1 MWGREMRA
9 GLAFVLVSLLVGSGF
24 REWRRSNEVR
34 FADLVRELET
44 GQGSHTAGE
53 RTGFEAVAG
62 TSHAAGR
69 ATGAASDSTGPSTR
83 AASRSHRASEPA
95 LRPHGIDVD
104 RATAAELERLPGIG
118 PSLAAKIVAE
128 RARNG
133 PYGGAD
139 ALLRVP
145 GIGPRK
151 LELIRPYL
159 ATPRAP
165 ADSGSPIAN

>member
-24 REWRRSNEVR
+24 REWRRSSEVR
-34 FADLVRELET
+34 FADLVRDLDTGET
-44 GQGSHTAGE
+44 ARPGRPGDRPSGGADANAKDTTSPPGPA
-53 RTGFEAVAG
+53 RAG
-62 TSHAAGR
+62 TARS
-69 ATGAASDSTGPSTR
+69 
-83 AASRSHRASEPA
+83 SRSRRASEPA
-95 LRPHGIDVD
+95 LRPHGIDLD

-118 PSLAAKIVAE
+118 PSLAARIVAE
-128 RARNG
+128 RDRNG

>member
-1 MWGREMRA
+1 MRA
-9 GLAFVLVSLLVGSGF
+9 GLAFMLVSLLVGTGF

-34 FADLVRELET
+34 FADLVRELES
-44 GQGSHTAGE
+44 GQSSHGDGE
-53 RTGFEAVAG
+53 RTDPEAAAG
-62 TSHAAGR
+62 SGHAAGK
-69 ATGAASDSTGPSTR
+69 ANGAANDSTSSTR
-83 AASRSHRASEPA
+83 GASRSRRASEPA

-133 PYGGAD
+133 LYGGAD

>member
-1 MWGREMRA
+1 MRA
-9 GLAFVLVSLLVGSGF
+9 GLAFVLVSLLVGTGF

-34 FADLVRELET
+34 FSDLVRELET
-44 GQGSHTAGE
+44 GQTSRSATGSKTAAE
-53 RTGFEAVAG
+53 R
-62 TSHAAGR
+62 SHAAG
-69 ATGAASDSTGPSTR
+69 TGTEAANDSTHPSTR
-83 AASRSHRASEPA
+83 TGTGASRSRRASEPA

-159 ATPRAP
+159 ATPRVA